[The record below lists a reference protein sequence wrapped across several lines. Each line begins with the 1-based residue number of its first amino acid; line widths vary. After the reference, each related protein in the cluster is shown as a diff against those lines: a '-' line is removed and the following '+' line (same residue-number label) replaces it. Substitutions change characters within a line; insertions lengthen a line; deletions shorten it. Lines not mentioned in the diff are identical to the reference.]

1 MGYWRTAE
9 NKTAMAPI
17 LSFFRRYT
25 LAYFIILFFLGKTT
39 VLYKIKLNENVL
51 TIPTIGFNVET
62 VQPVKGLTF
71 TVWDIGG
78 QEKIRRLWQVYFQ
91 NTEGTYLF
99 TFFTE
104 GFSHLSLKALL
115 HNLSFTGWILKQLL
129 YIFCPSYQT
138 VDNLMKAFIVK
149 VPILLSVGFRHST
162 HS

>member
-1 MGYWRTAE
+1 M
-9 NKTAMAPI
+9 
-17 LSFFRRYT
+17 

-99 TFFTE
+99 
-104 GFSHLSLKALL
+104 
-115 HNLSFTGWILKQLL
+115 
-129 YIFCPSYQT
+129 
-138 VDNLMKAFIVK
+138 
-149 VPILLSVGFRHST
+149 
-162 HS
+162 